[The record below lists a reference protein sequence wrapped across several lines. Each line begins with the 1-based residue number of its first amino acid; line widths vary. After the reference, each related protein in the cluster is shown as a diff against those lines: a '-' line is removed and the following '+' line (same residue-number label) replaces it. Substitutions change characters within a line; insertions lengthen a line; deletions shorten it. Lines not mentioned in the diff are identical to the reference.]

1 MKTSLLASVLT
12 IAIAGATLTIAT
24 PQFSA
29 AFAQS
34 APAAAPAATTAPAA
48 AEADSGKTKR
58 TRKAKGEK
66 RAKSTTMSEG
76 RKAARERQKQCGA
89 EWKAARAAGTV
100 EKGQTWPKYWSAC
113 NTRLKAKAI

>member
-12 IAIAGATLTIAT
+12 IAVAGAALTITT
-24 PQFSA
+24 PQFGA

-34 APAAAPAATTAPAA
+34 APAAAPATTA